1 MEMLHFQVAVVD
13 RYCQIL
19 IDSEPMKIL
28 VALVLSLVVFL
39 QLGTSFVAH
48 AQAFPADTTDVS
60 INQGATLYKIVDL
73 GLLFERGLKVAIG
86 LVGIII
92 LGYLIWGGLDW
103 ILAGED
109 KGKVEAARSKITQGV
124 IGLALFVSVFAIYFI
139 LDRFLSLS
147 PRFNVTGGAGGS
159 GGGGSAQNTCA
170 GGTAIGS
177 TVNDG
182 GSGGYCS
189 NGGAA
194 MVKCVGPGVG
204 PSNFTYAHFEPCSC
218 VTGTLLPGYSTSGC
232 Q

>member
-1 MEMLHFQVAVVD
+1 
-13 RYCQIL
+13 
-19 IDSEPMKIL
+19 MKYIFSF
-28 VALVLSLVVFL
+28 LVLLTALFAFIQTPTVY
-39 QLGTSFVAH
+39 
-48 AQAFPADTTDVS
+48 AQANDTTDVS

-103 ILAGED
+103 VLAGGD
-109 KGKVEAARSKITQGV
+109 KSKVESARSKITQGI
-124 IGLALFVSVFAIYFI
+124 IGLAIFVSVFAIYFI

-147 PRFNVTGGAGGS
+147 PRFNVL
-159 GGGGSAQNTCA
+159 GGGGGNGGGSTQNTCA
-170 GGTAIGS
+170 GGVAIGS

-204 PSNFTYAHFEPCSC
+204 PSNFTYAHYEPCSC